1 MFLFLTQ
8 HENFW
13 RKNPSV
19 LLASKFPAKSPN
31 RLRLYKEQRCP
42 LTKPA
47 MALPTIIL
55 TWKCNELEQRTLQ
68 GRTQSQRK
76 LWQAFVL
83 LKSYSSIVATFNS
96 RHLEAKG
103 KEVEREA
110 GEGKDGDKIFYTYN
124 HLDIVLGIIRLEE
137 DKKPKWN
144 YFLYFGSIRPL

>member
-1 MFLFLTQ
+1 MKIFD
-8 HENFW
+8 EKIPACFW
-13 RKNPSV
+13 PLN
-19 LLASKFPAKSPN
+19 FPAKSPN

-55 TWKCNELEQRTLQ
+55 TWKCNELEQTTLQ

-103 KEVEREA
+103 KEVERE
-110 GEGKDGDKIFYTYN
+110 GKDGDKIFYTYN
-124 HLDIVLGIIRLEE
+124 HLDIVLGIIRLEV
-137 DKKPKWN
+137 DKKRKWN
-144 YFLYFGSIRPL
+144 YFLYFGSIRRL